1 VVVVPSRENTDAASP
16 HVNVVTPDLVASSV
30 AETLSIPTAASEVLQ
45 MQQTGEYLM
54 NIVHNVD

>member
-1 VVVVPSRENTDAASP
+1 MFCDCT
-16 HVNVVTPDLVASSV
+16 VASSV